1 MKRFAIVCLFAAL
14 VAPALQ
20 SCATAGGAA
29 IGAGI
34 GSLSGNAGQG
44 ALIGGAIGAVV
55 DIVD

>member
-1 MKRFAIVCLFAAL
+1 MRKLTLVVLMIVLT
-14 VAPALQ
+14 APALL
-20 SCATAGGAA
+20 SCATVGGAA
-29 IGAGI
+29 VGAGI